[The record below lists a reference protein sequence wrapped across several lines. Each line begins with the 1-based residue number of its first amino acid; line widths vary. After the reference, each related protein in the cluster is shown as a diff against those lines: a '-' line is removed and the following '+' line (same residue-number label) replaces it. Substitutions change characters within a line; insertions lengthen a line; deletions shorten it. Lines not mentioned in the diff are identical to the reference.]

1 MVPGETI
8 FFRSKGLSPFLIS
21 CLIYN
26 KDFWFLDISKITL
39 VILDPSSAV
48 WVIVW
53 PIFSTKWIFEVVFS
67 LQKLFPHSFLPHL
80 PLKQFPHPCI
90 LDEDDQ
96 GGVADLSCR
105 LCQLAQLKNL
115 KMIKVKMMK
124 MIKVKMKVKI
134 MKVEWHISPVNSHN
148 SRTFESG
155 QLMFQEYLA
164 CSSKNTENQYTI
176 DALG

>member
-1 MVPGETI
+1 MTNI
-8 FFRSKGLSPFLIS
+8 FHQVDFRGCF
-21 CLIYN
+21 
-26 KDFWFLDISKITL
+26 F
-39 VILDPSSAV
+39 
-48 WVIVW
+48 
-53 PIFSTKWIFEVVFS
+53 
-67 LQKLFPHSFLPHL
+67 LQKLFPHSFLSHL

-134 MKVEWHISPVNSHN
+134 MKVEWQISPVASVSSYN

-164 CSSKNTENQYTI
+164 C
-176 DALG
+176 D

>member
-1 MVPGETI
+1 MTNI
-8 FFRSKGLSPFLIS
+8 FYRVDFRSCF
-21 CLIYN
+21 
-26 KDFWFLDISKITL
+26 F
-39 VILDPSSAV
+39 
-48 WVIVW
+48 
-53 PIFSTKWIFEVVFS
+53 
-67 LQKLFPHSFLPHL
+67 QKLFPHSFLSHL

-115 KMIKVKMMK
+115 KMIKVKM
-124 MIKVKMKVKI
+124 KVKI
-134 MKVEWHISPVNSHN
+134 MKVEWQISPVASVNSHN

-164 CSSKNTENQYTI
+164 CSSKNMEFNFSFSSVFFFWSSWRISLLRFLSDDTHTVI
-176 DALG
+176 CM